1 MRASRTIVVGSYNQD
16 FVWRC
21 ARFPEPGE
29 TLRALDFSSGS
40 GGKGSNQ
47 AIACARQ
54 QVSTCF
60 IGAIG
65 ADAAGEVARRLAQ
78 REGVDARWQICAG
91 ADTGNACVLVDAQGR
106 NLVTV
111 HTGANQ
117 HLDAAHVRAQSAA
130 FSGARVVLVQLE
142 TALEP
147 LRAAFDLAGAAQ
159 ALRLLN
165 PAPARADLDASLLS
179 ACDLL
184 IPNETECAELLRQYA
199 GIAMDAGQLAAL
211 PDAELTALIA
221 HLPCASVL
229 VTLGAAGA
237 FVAHRDGPRLG
248 DRSTCYR
255 MPPVPAR
262 VQDTTGAGDAFCGAL
277 AAALT
282 VRPDAPLRTA
292 VEYASRCAALS
303 TERCGA
309 TTAPTRAEV
318 VQRFGAC
325 VE

>member
-1 MRASRTIVVGSYNQD
+1 MHAPRAIVVGSYNQD

-21 ARFPEPGE
+21 ARFPAPGE
-29 TLRALDFSSGS
+29 TQRALGFSSGS

-54 QVSTCF
+54 QASTCF

-65 ADAAGEVARRLAQ
+65 TDAAGEVARQLAQ

-91 ADTGNACVLVDAQGR
+91 ADTGNACVLVDAQGQ
-106 NLVTV
+106 NLITV
-111 HTGANQ
+111 HAGANQ
-117 HLDAAHVRAQSAA
+117 HLDTAHVRAQAAA
-130 FSGARVVLVQLE
+130 FTGARVVLVQLE
-142 TALEP
+142 TALQP
-147 LRAAFDLAGAAQ
+147 LRAAFDLASAAQ

-165 PAPARADLDASLLS
+165 PAPARPDLDASLLG

-184 IPNETECAELLRQYA
+184 IPNETECADLLRQHA
-199 GIAMDAGQLAAL
+199 DIAMDAGQLAAL
-211 PDAELTALIA
+211 PDAQLTALIA
-221 HLPCASVL
+221 RLPCASVL

-248 DRSTCYR
+248 DRSACYR
-255 MPPVPAR
+255 VPPVPAR

-282 VRPDAPLRTA
+282 LMPDAALRAA

-303 TERCGA
+303 TEHRGA